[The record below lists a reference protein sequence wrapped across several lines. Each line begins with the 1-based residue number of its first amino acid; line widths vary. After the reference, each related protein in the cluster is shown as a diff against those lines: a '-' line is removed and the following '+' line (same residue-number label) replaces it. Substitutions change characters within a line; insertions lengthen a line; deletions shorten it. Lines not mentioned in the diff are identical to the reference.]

1 MTCYLSKGSKGPKV
15 YMLQDVMQQKGYY
28 KGYKLDS
35 YFGPIL
41 EKEVIRWQKDHG
53 LTVDG
58 CVGCETWNSAVYP
71 PCPWATTPAPT
82 PAPSGSTLESC
93 LNTTL
98 QQGSSGGCVKILQQ
112 ELQEFGFYN
121 GKVDGDFGPLTRT
134 SVISFQ
140 AATGHSQDGV
150 CGPKTW
156 SSIPNYKATTDSAYL
171 IATRNCQVNDPQ
183 IQNLAHSLGGVLAI
197 FNYVRDA
204 IEYLFYYNTRLG
216 ALGTLKNKQ
225 GNCTDLSHLLV
236 ALLRAAGIPAR
247 YVNCSAVAFSKIT
260 TGHVWVEAYV
270 NGAWV
275 RLDASNNGNQYGL
288 NPRDSQI
295 VGTITRYAELP
306 F

>member
-1 MTCYLSKGSKGPKV
+1 MACYLSKGSKGPKV

-28 KGYKLDS
+28 VGYKLDS

-71 PCPWATTPAPT
+71 PCPWATPSPSPA
-82 PAPSGSTLESC
+82 GSTLEGC
-93 LNTTL
+93 LTTTL
-98 QQGSSGGCVKILQQ
+98 QLGSKGDCVKILQQ
-112 ELQEFGFYN
+112 KLQEFGFYS
-121 GKVDGDFGPLTRT
+121 GKIDGDFGPLTRT

-140 AATGHSQDGV
+140 AATGHTQDGV

-156 SSIPNYKATTDSAYL
+156 SSVPNYKARTDSAYL

-183 IQNLAHSLGGVLAI
+183 IQSLGKSLGGALAI
-197 FNYVRDA
+197 FNYVRDT
-204 IEYLFYYNTRLG
+204 IKYLFYYNTRLG
-216 ALGTLKNKQ
+216 AIGTLKNKQ

-236 ALLRAAGIPAR
+236 ALLRAANIPAR

-288 NPRDSQI
+288 NPRNNQI
-295 VGTITRYAELP
+295 VGTVTRYAELP

>member
-1 MTCYLSKGSKGPKV
+1 MPCQLSKGSKSPQV
-15 YMLQDVMQQKGYY
+15 YMLQEVMQTRGYY
-28 KGYKLDS
+28 VGYKLDS

-41 EKEVIRWQKDHG
+41 EGEVIRWQKDHG

-71 PCPWATTPAPT
+71 PCPWETSTPT
-82 PAPSGSTLESC
+82 PTPSAAGSLESC

-98 QQGSSGGCVKILQQ
+98 QQGSNGDCVRILQQ
-112 ELQEFGFYN
+112 KLQEFGFYS
-121 GKVDGDFGPLTRT
+121 GKIDGDFGPLTRT

-156 SSIPNYKATTDSAYL
+156 SSVPNYKATTDSAYL
-171 IATRNCQVNDPQ
+171 IATQNCQVNDPQ
-183 IQNLAHSLGGVLAI
+183 IQNLARSLGGAMAI
-197 FNYVRDA
+197 FAYARDE
-204 IEYLFYYNTRLG
+204 IEYDFYYNTLRG
-216 ALGTLKNKQ
+216 ALRTLIEAV
-225 GNCTDLSHLLV
+225 GNCTDLSHLMI

-247 YVNCSAVAFSKIT
+247 YVNCSAVAFSTLT

-270 NGAWV
+270 NGSWV
-275 RLDASNNGNQYGL
+275 RLDASNNNNQYGS